1 MGQVGPVA
9 SREGGLVVA
18 DERVDGCL
26 GAWGRGA
33 TRRGAL
39 GVLVGLAGVGRR
51 EVAAKRR
58 RLPKKVTICHF
69 TARGP
74 TPYVLKRIAGKDLAR
89 HQQHGDFVYGTCC
102 LDSECQ
108 AGQVCAAATD
118 AVGSAC
124 LCDAA
129 RCGALG
135 GCCGDEQT
143 CSAVCPLT

>member
-58 RLPKKVTICHF
+58 RRPKKVTICHF
-69 TARGP
+69 TARGT
-74 TPYVLKRIAGKDLAR
+74 TP
-89 HQQHGDFVYGTCC
+89 
-102 LDSECQ
+102 
-108 AGQVCAAATD
+108 
-118 AVGSAC
+118 
-124 LCDAA
+124 
-129 RCGALG
+129 
-135 GCCGDEQT
+135 
-143 CSAVCPLT
+143 